1 MLFALDCI
9 AQYAPSQVSP
19 NAKTPDEPANSAAV
33 YIAVVEKLSVAEYD
47 KLSPEEQKA
56 HDKAMADQEAAEQ
69 AGVLN
74 TTRFQGH
81 WKLID
86 YLQIAIALPYRWKQ
100 TLQDVTVT
108 VPVPQG
114 TRSRDLIVDIKKT
127 KLKVGLKGKEPIIDD
142 ELCKEVKVD
151 DSTWTLG
158 SSFATM
164 LDILRCARQAGIN
177 VLTTITNCML
187 TQMTKKRLAS
197 VSRRRI
203 KQPGGR
209 M

>member
-1 MLFALDCI
+1 MD
-9 AQYAPSQVSP
+9 
-19 NAKTPDEPANSAAV
+19 D
-33 YIAVVEKLSVAEYD
+33 
-47 KLSPEEQKA
+47 
-56 HDKAMADQEAAEQ
+56 
-69 AGVLN
+69 
-74 TTRFQGH
+74 
-81 WKLID
+81 
-86 YLQIAIALPYRWKQ
+86 LQIPSALPYRWKQ

-164 LDILRCARQAGIN
+164 LHIL
-177 VLTTITNCML
+177 
-187 TQMTKKRLAS
+187 
-197 VSRRRI
+197 
-203 KQPGGR
+203 
-209 M
+209 